1 MAGRHNICVLGEE
14 NLQFVALVDTHFLAT
29 IAFAYLDAVDLRFK
43 ATYGSI
49 DYFRAGQ
56 CSDFDEILKGQGI
69 LYTMNPP
76 AGSAKAQ
83 KVQDQIDQVK
93 GVMIKN
99 IEAIISRKDKIE
111 ILVEKTE
118 ELKTTAD
125 SFYQNAGRLKRKM
138 WCKDFK
144 FWCAIA
150 AVVLIILGALL
161 LVICKPNFSSCK

>member
-1 MAGRHNICVLGEE
+1 MICRHNVCVLGED
-14 NLQFVALVDTHFLAT
+14 NLQFVALVDTHFLT
-29 IAFAYLDAVDLRFK
+29 TTVFSYLDAINLRFK
-43 ATYGSI
+43 ATYGSV
-49 DYFRAGQ
+49 DYFRSGQ
-56 CSDFDEILKGQGI
+56 CSDFDEILKGQGT
-69 LYTMNPP
+69 LYTNNPP

-93 GVMIKN
+93 DVMIKN

-111 ILVEKTE
+111 ILVTKTE

-125 SFYQNAGRLKRKM
+125 DFYMNAGRLKRKM

-150 AVVLIILGALL
+150 AFVIVIIVVIL
-161 LVICKPNFSSCK
+161 LVICKPNFSACK